1 MSKDSFGLI
10 GVGSF
15 GSFAAQHLAKHFD
28 LVLHDP
34 FSDVSA
40 LAKKIKARTG
50 DLEAA
55 AKCDI
60 VMLAV
65 PVQKIRKTLTD
76 IAPHL
81 KKNALVI
88 DVASVKIKPCAAMK
102 KLLPKSVSIVGTHP
116 LFGPQSGKSGIKGL
130 NIAICEVRGG
140 QGACVARFCVAK
152 LGLRV
157 TQVTPEEHDREAAY
171 VQGLTHMLAKIVLS
185 LNLPEMRFPTYTY
198 ELMQQMVEMVRY
210 DSDELFRAI
219 ERENPFSKEAKKA
232 FFKAAKALEDKMA
245 KNGSGQA

>member
-1 MSKDSFGLI
+1 MRKDSLGLI

-15 GSFAAQHLAKHFD
+15 GAFAAQHLAKHFEI
-28 LVLHDP
+28 VLHDP
-34 FSDVSA
+34 FADVSK
-40 LAKKIKARTG
+40 LAKKIKAHTG
-50 DLEAA
+50 NLKAA
-55 AKCDI
+55 ASCDI

-65 PVQKIRKTLTD
+65 PVQKMRAVLAE

-81 KKNALVI
+81 KRNALVI

-102 KLLPKSVSIVGTHP
+102 ELLPKNVSIVGTHP
-116 LFGPQSGKSGIKGL
+116 LFGPQSGKAGIKGL
-130 NIAICEVRGG
+130 NIAVCEVRGG
-140 QGACVARFCVAK
+140 QGPCVARFCVAK

-232 FFKAAKALEDKMA
+232 FFTAAKQLEAKMSR
-245 KNGSGQA
+245 KKGM

>member
-1 MSKDSFGLI
+1 MKKDSFGLI

-15 GSFAAQHLAKHFD
+15 GGFAAQHLAKHFD

-34 FSDVSA
+34 VANVSS
-40 LAKKIKARTG
+40 LARRLKARKG
-50 DLEAA
+50 DLKAA
-55 AKCDI
+55 ASCDI

-65 PVQKIRKTLTD
+65 PVQKMRNVLVEIS
-76 IAPHL
+76 PYL

-116 LFGPQSGKSGIKGL
+116 LFGPQSGKAGIKGL
-130 NIAICEVRGG
+130 NIAVCDVRGG
-140 QGACVARFCVAK
+140 QGSCVARFCVAK

-210 DSDELFRAI
+210 DSDDLFHAI
-219 ERENPFSKEAKKA
+219 ERENPFSKEAKRA
-232 FFKAAKALEDKMA
+232 FFAAAKALEAKMA
-245 KNGSGQA
+245 KAKSA